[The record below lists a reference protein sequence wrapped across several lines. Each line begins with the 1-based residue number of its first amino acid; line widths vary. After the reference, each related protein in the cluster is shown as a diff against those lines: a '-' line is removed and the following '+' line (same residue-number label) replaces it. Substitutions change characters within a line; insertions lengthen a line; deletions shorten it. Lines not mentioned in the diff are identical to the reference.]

1 MLPFI
6 LSAAVVILDQL
17 VKYLIKTNFA
27 LHEVRTLVDG
37 VLSLT
42 HERNTGA
49 AFSLLREHTWLLT
62 TVSAIFAVIIIW
74 FMLKK
79 YVRHPLGMWSLAAV
93 LGGAV
98 GNLIDRIAYGYV
110 IDMFKTEFINFAIFN
125 VADIFITCGGICL
138 CVYLLFFYKKD
149 HTGTS
154 GDIQS

>member
-6 LSAAVVILDQL
+6 FSAVIVVLDQI

-27 LHEVRTLVDG
+27 LHEVRPLVNG

-42 HERNTGA
+42 YERNTGA

-62 TVSAIFAVIIIW
+62 AVSAIFAIIIIW

-79 YVRHPLGMWSLAAV
+79 YIKHPLGVWSLAAV

-98 GNLIDRIAYGYV
+98 GNLIDRIAYGFV

-125 VADIFITCGGICL
+125 IADVFITCGGILL

-149 HTGTS
+149 HPGTLGNTKS
-154 GDIQS
+154 